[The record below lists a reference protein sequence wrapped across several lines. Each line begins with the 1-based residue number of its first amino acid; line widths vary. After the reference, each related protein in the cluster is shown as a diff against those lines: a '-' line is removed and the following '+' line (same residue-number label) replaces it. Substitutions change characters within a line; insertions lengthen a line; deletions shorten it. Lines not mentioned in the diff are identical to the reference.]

1 MRRRRFLALPVS
13 LVAAHAPAL
22 FGQETPTFRAETL
35 VVEVPVVVRKRGSG
49 APVDDLQ
56 RSDFQL
62 FVSGK
67 PFAIEWFSVT
77 RAGPGSQVAE
87 ALPAL
92 PQGFVRNR
100 ASDVNEGGRVVALV
114 VDTLNARFED
124 VHFAIKGAIGTL
136 ENIHPDDRVGLYV
149 MNRLGAVAVHDFSD
163 DRAELMRRLRSASS
177 IPALFEGV
185 NMAPPAVNDLLLLDT
200 SSENETK
207 NHKVRIQLMHTLRS
221 IQGVSEHLSYIP
233 GRKALIWITAGF
245 HPNAMLDN
253 LDLWNRAIERVS
265 AANVAIYGV
274 DSAGVRTLSAFRAE
288 VGAMQTT
295 FGAGR
300 RFMDPIHEMA
310 DRTGGR
316 VYMNTNN
323 ISGAIRDAISD
334 SEVVYT
340 LGFTAR
346 DEQWKGAYRRIQVR
360 VGREGVSIRHR
371 EGYLARLPEPASEEE
386 CERQLTNTILGSVHA
401 TGIPLAGGLED
412 RGGARYLVLLIEPQ
426 GVMLQPQEG
435 RQTAEFRMRVV
446 TRNEKGEALED
457 FTDSITLSMTEA
469 QFQRARSEGLRYSRI
484 LLAPRGPGSV
494 KAAVMNRVTGQL
506 GSITVPTS
514 A

>member
-1 MRRRRFLALPVS
+1 MLA
-13 LVAAHAPAL
+13 
-22 FGQETPTFRAETL
+22 QESPTFRAETL
-35 VVEVPVVVRKRGSG
+35 VVEVPVVVRKRGGG

-56 RSDFQL
+56 QSDFRL

-67 PFAIEWFSVT
+67 PVAIEWFSVT
-77 RAGPGSQVAE
+77 RAGSGSQVAD

-136 ENIHPDDRVGLYV
+136 ETIHPDDRVGLYV

-163 DRAELMRRLRSASS
+163 DRAELMRRLRQVSS

-185 NMAPPAVNDLLLLDT
+185 NMAPPAVNDLLLT
-200 SSENETK
+200 NTPSGEEAERFK
-207 NHKVRIQLMHTLRS
+207 ARMHLMHTLRS

-245 HPNAMLDN
+245 DRTAMLDN
-253 LDLWNRAIERVS
+253 LDLWNRSVERVS

-274 DSAGVRTLSAFRAE
+274 DSAGVRTHVEYRAE
-288 VGAMQTT
+288 NGAMQRAFMT
-295 FGAGR
+295 GR
-300 RFMDPIHEMA
+300 RYMDPIHEMA

-323 ISGAIRDAISD
+323 ISGAIRDAIRD

-371 EGYLARLPEPASEEE
+371 EGYLARLPEMASEEE
-386 CERQLTNTILGSVHA
+386 CERQLTNTMLGSVHA

-412 RGGARYLVLLIEPQ
+412 RGDARYLVLLIEPQ
-426 GVMLQPQEG
+426 GVVLQPQEG

-446 TRNEKGEALED
+446 TRNQKGEPLED
-457 FTDSITLSMTEA
+457 FTDTITLAMTDT
-469 QFQRARSEGLRYSRI
+469 QFQRARAEGLRYTRI